1 MFGKPCRN
9 RVRRLNVPDALLFPD
24 FAPFEIAGR
33 TKHLHEDFG
42 LVPGVKNNEP
52 HAFLNTFLNAV
63 DDLVLDFAMRHVPP
77 PEKNIGLIQKFLAE
91 PVFFILVKPRIA
103 DVESSVF
110 EKRLADR
117 DMDSL
122 RICLFAGFMLK
133 FMAVLVPY
141 GDIDLPV
148 HHCLF
153 VFVGYL
159 CFVTIVFFLYF

>member
-1 MFGKPCRN
+1 MRGF
-9 RVRRLNVPDALLFPD
+9 NVPDTLFFPD

-33 TKHLHEDFG
+33 PEHFHENFG

-52 HAFLNTFLNAV
+52 HPLLDTFLNAIN
-63 DDLVLDFAMRHVPP
+63 DLIPDFAMRHVPP
-77 PEKNIGLIQKFLAE
+77 PEKNIGLVQKFLAE
-91 PVFFILVKPRIA
+91 PMFRILVKPRIV

-110 EKRLADR
+110 EESLADR

-122 RICLFAGFMLK
+122 RICLFAGFVLK